1 MSSPNVPAILS
12 CFVFI
17 LCFIYQLWNQV
28 QQLRWMDVLQMMSTV
43 FSSATSSFIW
53 IRPLCFCLLDGET
66 GGILTWT
73 LVDPPTSAEVIRNLN
88 PFFYFW
94 NVLIIAHFPDCF
106 YIFAASHNTTG
117 YPWAKGNEIEFH
129 NGPLFYLKIL
139 TLPPFL
145 FVSLC
150 GDLVIYLEK

>member
-1 MSSPNVPAILS
+1 MSSPNVPAIVS

-17 LCFIYQLWNQV
+17 LCFIYQQWNQV

-88 PFFYFW
+88 LFFYFW
-94 NVLIIAHFPDCF
+94 NVLIIAHFPDCYLF
-106 YIFAASHNTTG
+106 LLQVTTQ
-117 YPWAKGNEIEFH
+117 PA
-129 NGPLFYLKIL
+129 
-139 TLPPFL
+139 TLGQREMKSNFIMGRS
-145 FVSLC
+145 F
-150 GDLVIYLEK
+150 I